1 MLFTKEEIKR
11 NLLGSLEV
19 ALLMPVARKRFGKT
33 YNEAV
38 RSFVIP
44 ILMFPF
50 AMALV
55 YAHPHPNLADASNNT
70 IALLYSLRTFLTWAL
85 FLGSVY
91 WIVKQIDRKEHFWQ
105 FVIATNWLAVPATV
119 IFLPVMWML
128 FSGAHTW
135 AELFPFMLSMVGY
148 TYFFT
153 AFAAAYIL
161 RLPWELA
168 GFIAM
173 ISFMINDWTGQ
184 LLSFVGE
191 IL

>member
-1 MLFTKEEIKR
+1 MFTKEEIKR
-11 NLLGSLEV
+11 NLLGGLEV

-33 YNEAV
+33 YDEAV
-38 RSFVIP
+38 RSFVVP

-55 YAHPHPNLADASNNT
+55 YAHPNPNLADASTNT

-119 IFLPVMWML
+119 IFLPVVWML
-128 FSGAHTW
+128 LSGSHTW
-135 AELFPFMLSMVGY
+135 TELFPFMLSLVGY
-148 TYFFT
+148 AYFFT

-168 GFIAM
+168 GFIVI
-173 ISFMINDWTGQ
+173 ISFMINDWTWQ

-191 IL
+191 VL